1 MSGKSKRGDS
11 GGGKSRG
18 NGKALSDPRIER
30 LLPFSFEKK
39 EVKEIADHLP
49 QLHKDIEEAVQEVRR
64 KLDLREMLGE
74 IARKY
79 VKPSKVRTNPCF
91 MYMEAYAL
99 LLVDGLPDS
108 AKRRVNMEEFA
119 EESPEFS
126 VENVVEQRK
135 LHE

>member
-30 LLPFSFEKK
+30 LLPFSFK
-39 EVKEIADHLP
+39 EEDVQEIASHLP
-49 QLHKDIEEAVQEVRR
+49 QLHKDIEEAVQKVRR

-74 IARKY
+74 IAKNY
-79 VKPSKVRTNPCF
+79 VKPSKMRTNPCF
-91 MYMEAYAL
+91 MYVEAYAL

-108 AKRRVNMEEFA
+108 AKRRVGMEEFA
-119 EESPEFS
+119 KEFPEFA
-126 VENVVEQRK
+126 VENVFEQRK